1 MALRRTIGCLLGVVA
16 LWLGSVLLSVAPA
29 AVDDEAAAI
38 VQLRTVLCDR
48 FRQSALAGARKQ
60 IEANHFLSREKKA
73 IFVRFSERLFNETQV
88 IPVMVDT
95 LVATYGSKLL
105 GTASQELQAQMIN
118 QVGTIYGK
126 IGAAGL
132 TYLSDRERRLVLSQ
146 QMEVMGRL
154 APQDCVLYANAQ
166 VTLDS
171 IAKNATATGAFLQT
185 MSNQEV
191 QAILDAQLNT
201 MSLGALHKAKPRR
214 MTSAQYEEMQKLT
227 GEAIVDWML
236 SFAPEDQERFA
247 QFLWGDA
254 SKLSADDV
262 CAINISLNQMAL
274 EAEGNTGELV
284 RLAMMLGFFE
294 EDELISD

>member
-1 MALRRTIGCLLGVVA
+1 MRWSAIDFGSAGDLCGRKLGRGCDGATAYDWVFGGRGGAVV
-16 LWLGSVLLSVAPA
+16 GFGA
-29 AVDDEAAAI
+29 A
-38 VQLRTVLCDR
+38 QRC
-48 FRQSALAGARKQ
+48 
-60 IEANHFLSREKKA
+60 
-73 IFVRFSERLFNETQV
+73 
-88 IPVMVDT
+88 
-95 LVATYGSKLL
+95 
-105 GTASQELQAQMIN
+105 
-118 QVGTIYGK
+118 GK

-201 MSLGALHKAKPRR
+201 MSLGALHQAKPRR
-214 MTSAQYEEMQKLT
+214 MTRAQYEEMQKLT

-254 SKLSADDV
+254 SKLSADDA

-284 RLAMMLGFFE
+284 RLAMMLGFFD